1 MLIFWR
7 YTMKNRITITKFDGE
22 IKFYLKNSNGEFWLF
37 SQPYSKGV
45 YEWFK
50 NCRSEK
56 EIIEF
61 NKWEQNKRLNNTIDR
76 IPRKVK
82 YATKYIISYESEMAM

>member
-1 MLIFWR
+1 
-7 YTMKNRITITKFDGE
+7 MKNRITITKFDDE

-50 NCRSEK
+50 NGRSEK

-76 IPRKVK
+76 IPREVK
-82 YATKYIISYESEMAM
+82 YVTKYIIPDEPEMAM

>member
-1 MLIFWR
+1 
-7 YTMKNRITITKFDGE
+7 MKNKITITKFDDE

-50 NCRSEK
+50 NGRSEK

-61 NKWEQNKRLNNTIDR
+61 NNWEQNKRLNKTIDR
-76 IPRKVK
+76 IPREVK
-82 YATKYIISYESEMAM
+82 YVTKYIIPDEPGMAM

>member
-1 MLIFWR
+1 
-7 YTMKNRITITKFDGE
+7 MKNRITITKLNNE
-22 IKFYLKNSNGEFWLF
+22 IKFYLKNGNGEFWLF

-50 NCRSEK
+50 NGRSEK

-61 NKWEQNKRLNNTIDR
+61 NKWNQNKRLNNTIDR
-76 IPRKVK
+76 IPREVK
-82 YATKYIISYESEMAM
+82 YVTKYIIPDEPEMAM